1 MQENQLFIINAD
13 ILPGVYEK
21 VIAAKRLLRTGDC
34 ATIQEACKKVKLSR
48 SAFYKYKDKVF
59 DYSSQEKGK
68 MLTLMLML
76 RHSPGILSDI
86 LNSIAAIKGN
96 IITINQT
103 IPIMDTAT
111 ITVTIDTNT
120 MDISPDELVQQL
132 QNAKGCKKVEIMG
145 ME

>member
-1 MQENQLFIINAD
+1 MQENQLFIINSD

-21 VIAAKRLLRTGDC
+21 VIAAKRLLRSGDS

-68 MLTLMLML
+68 MLTLMLLL

-86 LNSIAAIKGN
+86 LNSVAAIKGN

-103 IPIMDTAT
+103 IPIMDTASIT
-111 ITVTIDTNT
+111 ITIDTNT
-120 MDISPDELVQQL
+120 MDISPDELVKLL
-132 QNAKGCKKVEIMG
+132 QSAKGCKKVEIVG